1 MTSEEFN
8 QQIYYIMQVEST
20 KEAFFKLC
28 DLYLIASAQQRKE
41 IRQNYFFERDWEA
54 PAAKTLAAHITGE
67 PDREARIRASL
78 ILLSFVEEMDFR
90 DGLVNAAL
98 IWNSLKDIGKDADGW
113 FRYFADMS
121 STGAASIM
129 NNFLNRSREDKDLT
143 KWGWEREITEHGI
156 VYKGWEADVGTLLL
170 LGETPFFAA

>member
-8 QQIYYIMQVEST
+8 QQIHHILQVESP

-54 PAAKTLAAHITGE
+54 PEARTLAAHIPGE

-78 ILLSFVEEMDFR
+78 ILLSFVEEADFR
-90 DGLVNAAL
+90 DGLVKVAV
-98 IWNSLKDIGKDADGW
+98 IWNSLEDIGKDADGW
-113 FRYFADMS
+113 FRYFADLS
-121 STGAASIM
+121 SAGAAS
-129 NNFLNRSREDKDLT
+129 NLTNFLNRSKEDKDLS

-156 VYKGWEADVGTLLL
+156 VYKGWDF
-170 LGETPFFAA
+170 GE

>member
-8 QQIYYIMQVEST
+8 RQIHNVLQIESP

-28 DLYLIASAQQRKE
+28 DLYLIVTAQQRKE

-54 PAAKTLAAHITGE
+54 PEARTLAANIPGE
-67 PDREARIRASL
+67 PDREVRIRASL
-78 ILLSFVEEMDFR
+78 ILLSFVEEADFR
-90 DGLVNAAL
+90 DELVKAAV

-121 STGAASIM
+121 SAGAASVM
-129 NNFLNRSREDKDLT
+129 NNFLKRFPEDKELS

-156 VYKGWEADVGTLLL
+156 VYKGWEFDEEFFER
-170 LGETPFFAA
+170 LGIS

>member
-8 QQIYYIMQVEST
+8 QQIHHVLQVESP

-54 PAAKTLAAHITGE
+54 PEARTLAAHIPGE
-67 PDREARIRASL
+67 PDCEARIRASL
-78 ILLSFVEEMDFR
+78 LLLSFVDEEDFR
-90 DGLVNAAL
+90 DGLVKVAVF
-98 IWNSLKDIGKDADGW
+98 WNGLKDTGKDADGW
-113 FRYFADMS
+113 FRYFADLS
-121 STGAASIM
+121 SAGAASIM
-129 NNFLNRSREDKDLT
+129 NNFLNRSKEDKDLS

-156 VYKGWEADVGTLLL
+156 VYKGWDFGEELLKR
-170 LGETPFFAA
+170 LGIS

>member
-1 MTSEEFN
+1 MTSEEFD
-8 QQIYYIMQVEST
+8 QQIDHIMRIESP

-41 IRQNYFFERDWEA
+41 IRQNCFFDRDWEA
-54 PAAKTLAAHITGE
+54 PEAKTLAAHIPGE

-78 ILLSFVEEMDFR
+78 ILLSFVEEADFR
-90 DGLVNAAL
+90 DGLVRMAV

-121 STGAASIM
+121 SASATSIM
-129 NNFLNRSREDKDLT
+129 NNFLARAEGDKELS

-156 VYKGWEADVGTLLL
+156 VYKGWEINEELFKR
-170 LGETPFFAA
+170 LGLS

>member
-8 QQIYYIMQVEST
+8 QLIHQILQVESP

-54 PAAKTLAAHITGE
+54 PEARTLAAHIPGE

-78 ILLSFVEEMDFR
+78 ILLSFVEEADFR
-90 DGLVNAAL
+90 DGLVNVAV
-98 IWNSLKDIGKDADGW
+98 IWNSLEDIGKDADGW
-113 FRYFADMS
+113 FRHFADMS
-121 STGAASIM
+121 SAGAASIM
-129 NNFLNRSREDKDLT
+129 TNFLARPTADKELN
-143 KWGWEREITEHGI
+143 KWGWERGVAEHGI
-156 VYKGWEADVGTLLL
+156 VYKGWEMDEEFFKG
-170 LGETPFFAA
+170 LGIS

>member
-1 MTSEEFN
+1 MTSGEFD
-8 QQIYYIMQVEST
+8 QQIRHILRIESP

-28 DLYLIASAQQRKE
+28 DLYLIASAQQRSE
-41 IRQNYFFERDWEA
+41 VRQNYFFDRDWEA
-54 PAAKTLAAHITGE
+54 PDDRTLAAHIPGE

-78 ILLSFVEEMDFR
+78 ILLSFVEESDFR
-90 DGLVNAAL
+90 DGLVRVAV

-121 STGAASIM
+121 SAGAASII
-129 NNFLNRSREDKDLT
+129 NNFLARATEDKELN

-156 VYKGWEADVGTLLL
+156 VYKGWEID
-170 LGETPFFAA
+170 EEFFKRLEIS